1 MLRIEVVKAPPAE
14 EEAEALYVVWFTTA
28 VVQALEGVG
37 TPEEVVLLLKVNVV
51 KAPPAVEDV
60 EATKLRLD
68 SEHDVVWLP
77 MADVLKTPS
86 AVDEA

>member
-1 MLRIEVVKAPPAE
+1 
-14 EEAEALYVVWFTTA
+14 
-28 VVQALEGVG
+28 
-37 TPEEVVLLLKVNVV
+37 LLKVNVV

-60 EATKLRLD
+60 ETTDSDKVRLD

-77 MADVLKTPS
+77 IADVVKAPS